1 VRRALVLG
9 AVLCTLA
16 SLALYLDACSR
27 HGTETSTTVNVAKSG
42 SKSVSPPTVRAEKR
56 TELPPAQ
63 TRPDSLIVGILG
75 VGAVLLIAG
84 AFYDRLEEVV
94 IAGTTLRLRRD
105 EVATAAATIAART
118 DDPQNVKR
126 ALLTTI
132 RRLGS
137 HERSGRSL
145 DAQDIREAAE
155 DAISELEPDLA
166 DGVDVLETAAGLL
179 ISVDARA
186 QAFEGATVR
195 VKTTDHFLPPEDF
208 GEAATIIN
216 KADEADLGRRLY
228 AVDVETVQVLAA
240 LSFELPE
247 PAGAPILITALATD
261 SALPEIARR
270 VTSLRL
276 TQYLDAIARKLSRPE
291 GSVIKLD
298 ASREQ
303 QIELGALQFRAAA
316 PEDVADLP
324 DGVYWRQ
331 LPG

>member
-1 VRRALVLG
+1 
-9 AVLCTLA
+9 
-16 SLALYLDACSR
+16 
-27 HGTETSTTVNVAKSG
+27 
-42 SKSVSPPTVRAEKR
+42 
-56 TELPPAQ
+56 
-63 TRPDSLIVGILG
+63 
-75 VGAVLLIAG
+75 VLLIAG

-137 HERSGRSL
+137 HERSGRTL
-145 DAQDIREAAE
+145 DAQDVREAAE
-155 DAISELEPDLA
+155 DAISELVPDLA
-166 DGVDVLETAAGLL
+166 DGVDIRETAAGLL

-186 QAFEGATVR
+186 QALEGATVR
-195 VKTTDHFLPPEDF
+195 VKSTSHFLPPAF

-216 KADEADLGRRLY
+216 HADGAELGRRLY
-228 AVDVETVQVLAA
+228 AVDLETLQVLAA

-247 PAGAPILITALATD
+247 SGGAPILITALATD

-291 GSVIKLD
+291 GAVIKLD

-324 DGVYWRQ
+324 EGVYWRQ